1 MYMSDKPVSEMHEII
16 VVDDP
21 DVIKMLF
28 SGKYN
33 DILELIDY
41 HEMSVSEIAK
51 VLKINPGSAHY
62 HLKEL
67 EKRGLVIMVR
77 EETKGNVVKKY
88 YRTSARMIY
97 VDGSRFK
104 MLRPGEADP
113 MDAFYDKLLKLMAP
127 FGYDIPPEKAGLLKD
142 ALFRYNKR
150 KKEIL
155 RQIEDT
161 GIENIESDR
170 MLVSDAYH
178 VALQFKELEDEE
190 LQGIREELRTLISD
204 FRDLK

>member
-1 MYMSDKPVSEMHEII
+1 MSMSDKPVSEMREII

-67 EKRGLVIMVR
+67 EKRGLVVMVR

-88 YRTSARMIY
+88 YRTSARTIY
-97 VDGSRFK
+97 IDGSRFK
-104 MLRPGEADP
+104 MLRPNEADP

-127 FGYDIPPEKAGLLKD
+127 FGYDIPPEKAGRVKD
-142 ALFRYNKR
+142 VLYRSNKR
-150 KKEIL
+150 RKELL
-155 RQIEDT
+155 RQIEDA
-161 GIENIESDR
+161 GVEQVESDR

-178 VALQFKELEDEE
+178 VALQFKELEDPEMYA
-190 LQGIREELRTLISD
+190 LREELRTLIMEFSD
-204 FRDLK
+204 HQ

>member
-1 MYMSDKPVSEMHEII
+1 MHMPDKPYSDMREFM

-21 DVIKMLF
+21 DTMKLLI

-33 DILELIDY
+33 DILELIDF

-67 EKRGLVIMVR
+67 EKRGLVKIVR

-88 YRTSARMIY
+88 YRTVARTIY
-97 VDGSRFK
+97 IDSSRFK

-127 FGYDIPPEKAGLLKD
+127 FGYEIPLDKAGQVKD
-142 ALFRYNKR
+142 ILIRYNKR
-150 KKEIL
+150 RKELL
-155 RQIEDT
+155 RQIQDAGVEDF
-161 GIENIESDR
+161 ESDR
-170 MLVSDAYH
+170 LLVSDAYH
-178 VALQFKELEDEE
+178 VALMLKEIEDQE
-190 LQGIREELRTLISD
+190 LMGIRDEIRTLLAGM
-204 FRDLK
+204 RDRP

>member
-1 MYMSDKPVSEMHEII
+1 MPDKPYSDMREFM

-21 DVIKMLF
+21 DTMKLLI

-33 DILELIDY
+33 DILELIDF

-67 EKRGLVIMVR
+67 EKRGLVKIVR

-88 YRTSARMIY
+88 YRTVARTIY
-97 VDGSRFK
+97 IDSSRFK

-127 FGYDIPPEKAGLLKD
+127 FGYEIPLDKAGQVKD
-142 ALFRYNKR
+142 ILIRYNKR
-150 KKEIL
+150 RKELL
-155 RQIEDT
+155 RQIQDAGVEDF
-161 GIENIESDR
+161 ESDR
-170 MLVSDAYH
+170 LLVSDAYH
-178 VALQFKELEDEE
+178 VALMLKEIEDQE
-190 LQGIREELRTLISD
+190 LMGIRDEIRTLLAGM
-204 FRDLK
+204 RDRP